1 MSVEFKGSVIDY
13 TFYGGYR
20 VPLSDAKVMR
30 VEIEL
35 MVDQDDA
42 LGLIKFLGM
51 IDDKSYKKP
60 GYFTLRWQDKESEK
74 ALPPQTGFYDA
85 QGRPRKVN
93 PIP

>member
-1 MSVEFKGSVIDY
+1 MSVEFKGGVIDY

-42 LGLIKFLGM
+42 LGLISFLGEHV
-51 IDDKSYKKP
+51 DKTYKKES
-60 GYFTLRWQDKESEK
+60 GFFTLRWQDKESSAE
-74 ALPPQTGFYDA
+74 
-85 QGRPRKVN
+85 RKLRIRDIIEDLAT
-93 PIP
+93 P